1 MSNVRCRY
9 CRGRG
14 HNITGCPEYKNKIE
28 ELRSIHGNDH
38 YSVANYD
45 AKKVN
50 RSKKVEDKK
59 CSYCSEKGHTRRTC
73 SSITEHKQS
82 VRELTILHRKAFFLN
97 ISKSGTGIGSIL
109 AQKDR
114 WNPDT
119 PPTLYMVKNFNMD
132 EVGVWNNWHYC
143 CDVLNMSNGR
153 TSTNGSAYGDA
164 SNSSNFLERRFVSG
178 IDNEYSN
185 TSVISKSARVPS
197 NVEEGL
203 DAKITQEFSST
214 SKSFTSDWRTKS
226 LIREFANLLNRKEE
240 IEAGFSSIFST

>member
-14 HNITGCPEYKNKIE
+14 HNITGCPDYKNKIE

-45 AKKVN
+45 AKKAK
-50 RSKKVEDKK
+50 RSKKVEDKN

-73 SSITEHKQS
+73 SGIAEHKQI
-82 VRELTILHRKAFFLN
+82 VRDLTILHRKAFFLN
-97 ISKSGTGIGSIL
+97 ISESGTGIGAIL
-109 AQKDR
+109 SQKDR
-114 WNPDT
+114 WDPDSQ
-119 PPTLYMVKNFNMD
+119 PTLYMVKNFNIG
-132 EVGVWNNWHYC
+132 EVGLWNNWHYC
-143 CDVLNMSNGR
+143 CDVLNMNNSK
-153 TSTNGSAYGDA
+153 TSTNGTAYGNA
-164 SNSSNFLERRFVSG
+164 SSSSTFVERRFVSG

-185 TSVISKSARVPS
+185 TSVISKSAIVPR

-214 SKSFTSDWRTKS
+214 TKSFISDWRTKNLIKEFSS
-226 LIREFANLLNRKEE
+226 LLDRKEE
-240 IEAGFSSIFST
+240 IEAGFSRIFSA